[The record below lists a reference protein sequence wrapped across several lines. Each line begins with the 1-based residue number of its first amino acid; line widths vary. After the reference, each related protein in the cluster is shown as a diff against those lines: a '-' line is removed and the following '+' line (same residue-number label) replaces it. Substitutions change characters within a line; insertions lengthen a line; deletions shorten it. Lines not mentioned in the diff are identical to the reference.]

1 MKVLVVGSG
10 GREHALAWKIFQSP
24 LVKKLYC
31 ASGNAGTLDIAENVS
46 IEATDLKGLTDF
58 AEKEKIDLTIVGPE
72 LPLTLGIVDEFE
84 QKGLKIFGPGKNSS
98 QLEGS
103 KVFAKQFMERHKIPT
118 ARFKI
123 AESPEQAKNILE
135 SGDFSFPLVVK
146 ADGLAAGKGA
156 IICKSMKKAEEAL
169 KISQKASEWVNKR
182 NNVIFASDG
191 EGLGGKDVVMM
202 SFHKDYLTYTD
213 FMRAYA
219 LEWGQM
225 IREFESFLVSLGS
238 GFNMKSLDFKYLA
251 NDE

>member
-1 MKVLVVGSG
+1 MKRKRQL
-10 GREHALAWKIFQSP
+10 EI
-24 LVKKLYC
+24 
-31 ASGNAGTLDIAENVS
+31 
-46 IEATDLKGLTDF
+46 LKQLM
-58 AEKEKIDLTIVGPE
+58 
-72 LPLTLGIVDEFE
+72 
-84 QKGLKIFGPGKNSS
+84 KNSKKSDREVAKIMHLS
-98 QLEGS
+98 Q
-103 KVFAKQFMERHKIPT
+103 PT
-118 ARFKI
+118 ITRTR
-123 AESPEQAKNILE
+123 NILE
-135 SGDFSFPLVVK
+135 REGYIKTYTIIPDFMKL
-146 ADGLAAGKGA
+146 GYQILAFTFSKL
-156 IICKSMKKAEEAL
+156 KEYPSPEEAL